1 MPNENISDRNQHR
14 WHSSPDR
21 ERYGEERGGYNQGQ
35 YGAEQYGSGSA
46 GQRGDYGGEVG
57 WGRAQQ
63 FGQQERFGQQGRFDQ
78 ESQWGRQGQGGFG
91 QQGGYGG
98 YAGYGPQGQDFGTGG
113 FGAERYGPGGGGRGA
128 YGQGGWERGG
138 AGYGESMGFNE
149 GAYGGRRGSH
159 AGRGPKGYQRGDDRI
174 KEDVCEAFTRNDE
187 LDPSEIEIRVERGEI
202 TLTGTVDSRE
212 AKRLA
217 EDLAER
223 CSGVKEVHNQLRV
236 SRREGQQQA
245 GLQGGQAE
253 GRTRSTR
260 SGSGAGTSS

>member
-1 MPNENISDRNQHR
+1 MANEHFSDRNQHR
-14 WHSSPDR
+14 WPSSSDH
-21 ERYGEERGGYNQGQ
+21 ERDGEERGGFNQGQ
-35 YGAEQYGSGSA
+35 YGAEQYGSGWR
-46 GQRGDYGGEVG
+46 QGDPGSEGG
-57 WGRAQQ
+57 WGRGLQ
-63 FGQQERFGQQGRFDQ
+63 FGQQERFGQQARFDQ

-98 YAGYGPQGQDFGTGG
+98 YG
-113 FGAERYGPGGGGRGA
+113 
-128 YGQGGWERGG
+128 GQGGYGQVGSERIGG
-138 AGYGESMGFNE
+138 RYGESMGFNE
-149 GAYGGRRGSH
+149 GAYGVRRGSH

-223 CSGVKEVHNQLRV
+223 CSGVKDVHNQLRV
-236 SRREGQQQA
+236 SRQGEQQA
-245 GLQGGQAE
+245 RPQGGQPE
-253 GRTRSTR
+253 ESGRGWSTR